1 MYHKRDISWLS
12 FNHRVLQ
19 EAKDPRVPLYER
31 IKFLAIYSSNLD
43 EFFRVRVSALRQFQK
58 MDKQERKSMLDVKP
72 KKELKEIKKIIHQQQ
87 VEFGIIFRSQII
99 PALREHNIFLLND
112 YQLFSSAQKQFAQAY
127 FLEKILPHVQH
138 QYISTAVD
146 VPFLKNRSLYFVC
159 RLAQSDELGLV
170 NIPSDV
176 LPRFITLPADEHQF
190 QVTFL
195 DEIIRANLHHLFP
208 EGIQSAYSIKIS
220 RDAELYIDDEYTGD
234 LREKIKASLANRS
247 IGAPTRML
255 YDSSMNIELTQQL
268 KSIFGLSKNDLFP
281 GARYHNFSDFFAF
294 PAPQHVEGLHDA
306 PMPPLPHPALEH
318 ADSIINVMQQ
328 QDVLLHF
335 PYQKYDYIPQLI
347 AEVAQDP
354 LVESIKITLYRV
366 AKDSSIAKALVQAQ
380 KNGKSVTVFV
390 EVKARFDEESNLLWG
405 ETLQKAG
412 ATVIY
417 SRPGIKV
424 HSKILLISRREAT
437 QLRNYAYLGT
447 GNFNEKTAT
456 LYTDHALLTADLRL
470 ADEVAN
476 VFRLLE
482 EVPLE
487 GSFQHLM
494 VSPVNSRRKF
504 VACIEREIQHA
515 VAGRPA
521 WMVLK
526 MNSLED
532 AAMIDKLYEA
542 SQVGVQIKLI
552 IRGICCLVPGVPG
565 LSENIEVISIIDRF
579 LEHARVYHF
588 ANAGEEE
595 LFLASAD
602 WMTRNLDRRV
612 EVVFPVYNPA
622 LKQELVKI
630 LDIQWADTIKAR
642 VLNAEQDN
650 PYKTVSTGEA
660 PVQAQKEI
668 YFKLRT
674 ALETNK

>member
-1 MYHKRDISWLS
+1 
-12 FNHRVLQ
+12 
-19 EAKDPRVPLYER
+19 
-31 IKFLAIYSSNLD
+31 
-43 EFFRVRVSALRQFQK
+43 
-58 MDKQERKSMLDVKP
+58 
-72 KKELKEIKKIIHQQQ
+72 
-87 VEFGIIFRSQII
+87 
-99 PALREHNIFLLND
+99 
-112 YQLFSSAQKQFAQAY
+112 
-127 FLEKILPHVQH
+127 
-138 QYISTAVD
+138 
-146 VPFLKNRSLYFVC
+146 
-159 RLAQSDELGLV
+159 
-170 NIPSDV
+170 
-176 LPRFITLPADEHQF
+176 
-190 QVTFL
+190 
-195 DEIIRANLHHLFP
+195 
-208 EGIQSAYSIKIS
+208 
-220 RDAELYIDDEYTGD
+220 LYIDDEYTGD

-294 PAPQHVEGLHDA
+294 PAPTHVEGLYDA
-306 PMPPLPHPALEH
+306 PMPPLPHPVLEH
-318 ADSIINVMQQ
+318 ADSIIKVMQD

-447 GNFNEKTAT
+447 GNFNEKTST
-456 LYTDHALLTADLRL
+456 LYTDHALLTADPRL
-470 ADEVAN
+470 ADEVAD

-515 VAGRPA
+515 VAGHPA
-521 WMVLK
+521 WMMLK

-532 AAMIDKLYEA
+532 TAMIDKLYEA
-542 SQVGVQIKLI
+542 SQAGVQIKLI

-565 LSENIEVISIIDRF
+565 VPGLSENIEVNSIIDRF
-579 LEHARVYHF
+579 LEHARIYHF

-612 EVVFPVYNPA
+612 EVVFPIYNPV
-622 LKQELVKI
+622 LKQELVEI
-630 LDIQWADTIKAR
+630 LHTQWADNVKAR

-650 PYKTVSTGEA
+650 PYKAVSSGEA